1 MHSDKQFSV
10 PSCLLLY
17 EINNSPRAH
26 APHSDV
32 LFYNRAS
39 RSWTKPPPAQA
50 GRKHFCHYAVFH
62 RDPKWQQQEQRLS
75 VLPQIF
81 ILNCFPCIL
90 FLPHRLHSRERR
102 RPYNPLCT
110 VRNSRVC
117 LLYSGFSYLVSMR
130 AKDEGVGN
138 RREPQRKWGKLWGV
152 TNPKSLQVAANLIHL
167 TLFPLCRERT
177 PKTAI
182 WTWLAFSIHGIW
194 TYRLGQIEV
203 KTILFKSFVQ
213 TFPLIIP

>member
-1 MHSDKQFSV
+1 MDQ
-10 PSCLLLY
+10 
-17 EINNSPRAH
+17 
-26 APHSDV
+26 
-32 LFYNRAS
+32 AS
-39 RSWTKPPPAQA
+39 TST
-50 GRKHFCHYAVFH
+50 GRKKAFLPLCCFSQGSKVTTTRA
-62 RDPKWQQQEQRLS
+62 ETLS
-75 VLPQIF
+75 FASIF

-90 FLPHRLHSRERR
+90 FLPHRLYSKERH

-117 LLYSGFSYLVSMR
+117 LLYSGFPYLVSMR

-167 TLFPLCRERT
+167 TSFPLCRERT
-177 PKTAI
+177 PNIAI
-182 WTWLAFSIHGIW
+182 WTWLAFSIHGVW